1 VLRML
6 ARAYFG
12 PVNEK
17 WADLKEMRIGEQAA
31 GVLLVAMI
39 LFMGLWPD
47 PFIDRISQT
56 VEVIPGIT

>member
-1 VLRML
+1 
-6 ARAYFG
+6 
-12 PVNEK
+12 
-17 WADLKEMRIGEQAA
+17 
-31 GVLLVAMI
+31 MI